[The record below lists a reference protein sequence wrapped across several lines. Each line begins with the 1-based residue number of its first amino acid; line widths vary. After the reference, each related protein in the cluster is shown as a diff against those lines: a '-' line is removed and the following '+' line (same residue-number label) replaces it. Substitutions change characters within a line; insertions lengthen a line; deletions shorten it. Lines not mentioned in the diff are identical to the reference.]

1 MDKRLHRESIEYEKL
16 TQSIYQAILKSE
28 SIENISVEHNVG
40 VKGKSGVTHQI
51 DVLWHFKLANIEH
64 TVLVE
69 CKNYATNITLE
80 KVRNFHSVLDDIGN
94 ARGLIVT
101 KTGFQSGAS
110 EFAQFNGIGLKVLR
124 KPTELDWEG
133 RIKEIHVKITA
144 KSLVNSEDKP
154 LRVLV
159 QLKAKDEIQQ
169 KMLERLEKTGRLK
182 MPSTNDLR
190 FFDQNGQVCVEELN
204 SWLTPQLDVMNK
216 DEGGPYLQK
225 FSLIDKYILINEADE
240 DEVLVQ
246 VSEIEAS
253 YFVES
258 IVEEFI
264 SDGEAIVDA
273 ILKDFITDNIEY
285 VKKSH

>member
-1 MDKRLHRESIEYEKL
+1 
-16 TQSIYQAILKSE
+16 
-28 SIENISVEHNVG
+28 
-40 VKGKSGVTHQI
+40 
-51 DVLWHFKLANIEH
+51 
-64 TVLVE
+64 
-69 CKNYATNITLE
+69 
-80 KVRNFHSVLDDIGN
+80 
-94 ARGLIVT
+94 
-101 KTGFQSGAS
+101 
-110 EFAQFNGIGLKVLR
+110 
-124 KPTELDWEG
+124 
-133 RIKEIHVKITA
+133 
-144 KSLVNSEDKP
+144 
-154 LRVLV
+154 
-159 QLKAKDEIQQ
+159 
-169 KMLERLEKTGRLK
+169 

>member
-16 TQSIYQAILKSE
+16 TQSIYQAIIKSE
-28 SIENISVEHNVG
+28 STENISVEHNVG
-40 VKGKSGVTHQI
+40 VRGKSGVTHQI
-51 DVLWHFKLANIEH
+51 DVLWHFKFANIEH
-64 TVLVE
+64 TVLIE

-124 KPTELDWEG
+124 KPTELDWKG
-133 RIKEIHVKITA
+133 RIKEIHVKITV
-144 KSLVNSEDKP
+144 KSLISSEDKP
-154 LRVLV
+154 LTVLL

-169 KMLERLEKTGRLK
+169 KMLEELEQTGRLK
-182 MPSTNDLR
+182 MPSTTNLR
-190 FFDQNGQVCVEELN
+190 FFDQHGQVCIEEFN
-204 SWLTPQLDVMNK
+204 SWLTPQLEVMDK

-225 FSLIDKYILINEADE
+225 VSLVDKYILINEADE

-258 IVEEFI
+258 VIEEFI
-264 SDGEAIVDA
+264 SDGEEIVDA
-273 ILKDFITDNIEY
+273 ILKDFITDDIEY